1 MRKYIRHPSDIPI
14 EFDVGEGLR
23 GQRHPLNNVSL
34 GGVSFQSKTSLL
46 LGTPVTI
53 RVPFVNPG
61 FEACGQVVWCTR
73 TGMGYDIGV
82 EMVDP
87 EEFFRTRMVE
97 QVCHIEH
104 YKREVFK
111 TEGRRLSGEEAA
123 MEWITK
129 YAHLFPNSPA
139 DLNL

>member
-14 EFDVGEGLR
+14 EFDVGEALGER
-23 GQRHPLNNVSL
+23 RERLNNVSL
-34 GGVSFQSKTSLL
+34 GGLSFQSKTSLP

-53 RVPFVNPG
+53 RVPFISPG
-61 FEACGQVVWCTR
+61 FEARGQIAWCKR
-73 TGMGYDIGV
+73 SGMGYDIGV
-82 EMVDP
+82 ELSDH

-111 TEGRRLSGEEAA
+111 TEGRRLNGEEAA
-123 MEWITK
+123 LEWITK
-129 YAHLFPNSPA
+129 YAHLFPDVST
-139 DLNL
+139 